1 MSFFRISKQSFLILA
16 FLLSALLVHAQ
27 KSTQKQLEE
36 KKADIKK
43 ELKEINALLFTNKQT
58 KAAVFSDVEN
68 LSYKIERKQELIKL
82 TNQQINLLNQ
92 EIEDNSKFIEKLE
105 KDLFE
110 VKEAYKEMILKSFKS
125 KSGKNRLMFILSSET
140 FFQAFK
146 RTQYIKQYSL
156 FRKNQ
161 AKKIGL
167 ISAEL
172 KEIKKELLY
181 KRDLKQGL
189 LTKNRST
196 QKTLQSEKNEAKNI
210 ISKLRNK
217 EKKYKRNIIA
227 KEKES
232 QKIDKQIDKL
242 IREAI
247 ARSNKNK
254 SSKNSKGFNL
264 TPEAKALAKKFELN
278 KGKLP
283 WPVSRGVV
291 IQKFGTQPH
300 PVVKTAKIKSNGI
313 VIATEKSQKVKT
325 VFEGSVLSVLQF
337 RGSNPTV
344 LVQHGNYITAYK
356 NLSKVFVSKGDK
368 VSSNQYIGEV
378 FTNSSTGKSSIQFSI
393 FQKTTPLNPLLWI
406 LKMN

>member
-43 ELKEINALLFTNKQT
+43 ELKEINALLFTNKQN

-167 ISAEL
+167 ISEEL
-172 KEIKKELLY
+172 KEIKKELLF
-181 KRDLKQGL
+181 KRDFKEGL

-196 QKTLQSEKNEAKNI
+196 QKTLEIEKKEANNI